1 MAATTTANLVAC
13 KQIVFSSMET
23 KDVADVEIPSCRKSA
38 HAQLLEKVRESS
50 KFCRVVICRLSGYA
64 LKRRRWAVPVAP
76 EVWPAVGPFRLVISR
91 EEVAE
96 DGRILYYNEQL
107 QCGHVH
113 QALLDGSR
121 PAKRRRSRQC
131 RAL

>member
-1 MAATTTANLVAC
+1 M
-13 KQIVFSSMET
+13 
-23 KDVADVEIPSCRKSA
+23 
-38 HAQLLEKVRESS
+38 
-50 KFCRVVICRLSGYA
+50 VICRLSGYA

-91 EEVAE
+91 EEVAA

-113 QALLDGSR
+113 QAFLDGSL
-121 PAKRRRSRQC
+121 PTKRRRC
-131 RAL
+131 RECL